1 MTTGQFFA
9 LVTAGFTN
17 TFDND
22 CEKHYQTRN
31 FLTLI
36 YGKINTIIY
45 ICSFF
50 IHKAQEYEGFKQN
63 SA

>member
-1 MTTGQFFA
+1 MTAEHFFA
-9 LVTAGFTN
+9 PVTAGFTN

-36 YGKINTIIY
+36 YGKINTKIY

-50 IHKAQEYEGFKQN
+50 YT
-63 SA
+63 